1 MGKER
6 FTMGRRPI
14 LAISIVLGL
23 IAAVFQ
29 GWTLYL
35 WLGTGFWFWMLV
47 FPVCAGALQ
56 VVAGTVALALH
67 KQYGDPNEELI
78 PGLDEVVATL
88 KKR

>member
-1 MGKER
+1 MSER

-78 PGLDEVVATL
+78 PGLDDVVATL

>member
-1 MGKER
+1 MSER

-47 FPVCAGALQ
+47 FPVCSGALQ
-56 VVAGTVALALH
+56 VVAGSVALVLH

-78 PGLDEVVATL
+78 PGLDEVVAEL

>member
-1 MGKER
+1 MSER
-6 FTMGRRPI
+6 FSMGRRPI

-35 WLGTGFWFWMLV
+35 WLGPGFWFWMLV
-47 FPVCAGALQ
+47 FPVCMGALQ

-67 KQYGDPNEELI
+67 KQYGDPNEELL
-78 PGLDEVVATL
+78 PGLKDIVADL
-88 KKR
+88 KKQ